1 MHGAT
6 DYTIEE
12 LSEMLVDQILKE
24 QFLSKENLRPKIAAF
39 IKAFVNL
46 KNIPKNY
53 NKYESK
59 SKRAAR
65 VRTIEKETAE
75 KKFWLNLVRILDP
88 DNMNKYYK
96 QQDAML
102 VAKGFKDIDN
112 F

>member
-1 MHGAT
+1 MPGAT

-46 KNIPKNY
+46 KNVPKNY

-59 SKRAAR
+59 TKRAAR
-65 VRTIEKETAE
+65 VRFIEKGIAE
-75 KKFWLNLVRILDP
+75 KKFWHNIVQLLDP
-88 DNMNKYYK
+88 DNMQKYYK

-102 VAKGFKDIDN
+102 VAKGFKDIDKV
-112 F
+112 

>member
-1 MHGAT
+1 MAGAT

-12 LSEMLVDQILKE
+12 LSEMLVNQILKE

-46 KNIPKNY
+46 KNMPKNY

-59 SKRAAR
+59 TKRAAR
-65 VRTIEKETAE
+65 VRAIEKEKAE
-75 KKFWLNLVRILDP
+75 SRFWMNIVQLLDP
-88 DNMNKYYK
+88 DNMQKYYK

-102 VAKGFKDIDN
+102 VAKGFKEVK
-112 F
+112 